1 MENESNS
8 LQSRL
13 ILECQELCD
22 QYDLCRARLHQ
33 LAKEVEALRQENSD
47 LRSANRELVEHLN
60 ILSEARMRENFLCYD
75 FRRLS
80 VGEGHGVDEVCG
92 ISPTSVIQ
100 RKGFRRNVEHIP
112 LPKSISVRSSC
123 YLKMNHSGRSNKAAS
138 PQPLNNPLV
147 HATCGREQQRS
158 HVPRGRGAEEEE
170 EEEEAVKVEVYNQ
183 GMFKTELCN
192 KWQEKGTCP
201 YGDLCQFAH
210 GITEL
215 RPIIRHPRYKTE
227 VCRMVLAGATCPYG
241 HRCHFRHSLSPP

>member
-80 VGEGHGVDEVCG
+80 VGEGHGVDE
-92 ISPTSVIQ
+92 
-100 RKGFRRNVEHIP
+100 
-112 LPKSISVRSSC
+112 
-123 YLKMNHSGRSNKAAS
+123 MNHSGRSNKAAS

-192 KWQEKGTCP
+192 KWQEKARVPTAISASSHMASPSSVPSSGTHATRLKFVEWFSP
-201 YGDLCQFAH
+201 APPVLMATAAISATPFAH
-210 GITEL
+210 L
-215 RPIIRHPRYKTE
+215 D
-227 VCRMVLAGATCPYG
+227 
-241 HRCHFRHSLSPP
+241 

>member
-147 HATCGREQQRS
+147 HATVSSVTR
-158 HVPRGRGAEEEE
+158 
-170 EEEEAVKVEVYNQ
+170 
-183 GMFKTELCN
+183 
-192 KWQEKGTCP
+192 
-201 YGDLCQFAH
+201 
-210 GITEL
+210 
-215 RPIIRHPRYKTE
+215 
-227 VCRMVLAGATCPYG
+227 
-241 HRCHFRHSLSPP
+241 